1 LKFLKKRQKV
11 INKALQEK
19 KNVFVVGTS
28 TCRALESSVTA
39 EGFAK
44 PNYGWTDKFI
54 FPPYEFKITKKL
66 ITNFHQPESTLLM
79 LAAAF
84 AGYDFIIKAYK
95 KGIKRRI
102 QVPQLRRRN
111 AYHLIILMNSGFRI
125 HKMMRKSLFTF
136 HFINRN

>member
-1 LKFLKKRQKV
+1 MIPFIIVNVLNMFQGKYYIELM
-11 INKALQEK
+11 EK
-19 KNVFVVGTS
+19 KNIFVVGTS

-44 PNYGWTDKFI
+44 PNFGWTDKFI
-54 FPPYEFKITKKL
+54 FPQYDFKITKKL

-95 KGIKRRI
+95 KALKDGYRF
-102 QVPQLRRRN
+102 LS
-111 AYHLIILMNSGFRI
+111 YGDGMLIL
-125 HKMMRKSLFTF
+125 
-136 HFINRN
+136 